1 MFDGGAALTCRDC
14 NLVRGCFLDAGR
26 AARTIFT
33 ADVADLLD
41 VYRFHVDNQYDQYTA
56 VPRDAQRSVAA
67 AAESCS
73 KRLLHRQQEAI
84 ARLAVLH
91 VVHAR
96 SAA

>member
-14 NLVRGCFLDAGR
+14 NLVRVVSLTLGGQR
-26 AARTIFT
+26 IFT
-33 ADVADLLD
+33 ADVADPLD
-41 VYRFHVDNQYDQYTA
+41 VYRFHVDIEYDQYTA